1 MRQFNESQ
9 DRPAPTQ
16 SQQQMV
22 RVAMPTRAPYV
33 TYTLIAITVIFY
45 LLQMASVAIMGTDI
59 LISYGARYNE
69 AIQAGQLWRFI
80 TPALLHASIPHILFN
95 MYALFSFGT
104 GLERHFGHGRFL
116 LLYVL
121 GAYTGNVFSFLL
133 SGGYS
138 VGASTAIFG
147 LLGAEAVFLFQNREL
162 FAGQFGKA
170 IQNVLFIAIVNLII
184 GTQAGIDN
192 WGHVGGLLGGLM
204 FTWFAGPIWKIEG
217 VPPALHLVDQ
227 RSTRDVIVGAAT
239 VILVFSA
246 LAMWGMIR

>member
-1 MRQFNESQ
+1 MSQFNESQ

-246 LAMWGMIR
+246 LAMWGMMR